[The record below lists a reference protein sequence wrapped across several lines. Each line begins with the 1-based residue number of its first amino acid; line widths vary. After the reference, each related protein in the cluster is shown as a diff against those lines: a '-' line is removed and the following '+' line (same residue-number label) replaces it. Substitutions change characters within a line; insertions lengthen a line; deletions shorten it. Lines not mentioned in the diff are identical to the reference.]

1 MSYPIGSMYGI
12 YTNIWGILMVNV
24 TIYSSTMDPM
34 GIATHIA
41 TKVQEIT
48 VPRWPR
54 GVAAA
59 LGFGTLLANFVGNHR
74 HQRPVS
80 VEEFLVEIS
89 VEILFL

>member
-1 MSYPIGSMYGI
+1 
-12 YTNIWGILMVNV
+12 
-24 TIYSSTMDPM
+24 
-34 GIATHIA
+34 
-41 TKVQEIT
+41 
-48 VPRWPR
+48 
-54 GVAAA
+54 VAAA